1 MVESVAGKYSNR
13 LKTVTI
19 NVQDNLDLAIK
30 YGIMAV
36 PNLLFFK
43 NGQVAKQLQGFQSET
58 VLTGE
63 VEKVLS

>member
-1 MVESVAGKYSNR
+1 MVESVAGKYSDR
-13 LKTVTI
+13 LKTVKI

-43 NGQVAKQLQGFQSET
+43 GGQVAKQLQGFQNET
-58 VLTGE
+58 VLSGE
-63 VEKVLS
+63 IDKVLS